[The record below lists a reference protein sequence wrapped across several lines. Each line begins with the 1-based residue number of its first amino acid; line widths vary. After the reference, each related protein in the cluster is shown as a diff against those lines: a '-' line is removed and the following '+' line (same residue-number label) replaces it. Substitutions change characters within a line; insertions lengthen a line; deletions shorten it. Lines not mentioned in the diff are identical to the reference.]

1 MATTPWVVDTCL
13 LIDVLDDDPEF
24 GRASARLLD
33 AHRGDGLALC
43 PLTYV
48 ELSPAFEGSRQLED
62 EFLAAVGVDSSA
74 DWRHADTLA
83 AHAGWARH
91 VQRRRGGERGKRPIA
106 DVLIGAFALRFRGL
120 LTRDPAGF
128 RATYPELSL
137 VAPG

>member
-1 MATTPWVVDTCL
+1 VAAKPWVVDTCL

-33 AHRGDGLALC
+33 DRRGDGLAVC

-48 ELSPAFEGSRQLED
+48 ELAPAFEGSRELED
-62 EFLAAVGVDSSA
+62 EFLAAVGVDFA
-74 DWRHADTLA
+74 TDWRHADTLT

-91 VQRRRGGERGKRPIA
+91 VRRRRAGEGAKRPIA

-128 RATYPELSL
+128 RATYPELEL
-137 VAPG
+137 VEPG